1 MLLILNPRHDI
12 HAKLC
17 NHAMFLVRFNQ
28 SDNEVQGFISGF
40 SCIHDYYS
48 NQRGT
53 LLRVENE
60 SGPNKDQS

>member
-1 MLLILNPRHDI
+1 MTFMQSF
-12 HAKLC
+12 AV
-17 NHAMFLVRFNQ
+17 MFLVWFNQ

-60 SGPNKDQS
+60 SGPNKDQSWPLDGSEE